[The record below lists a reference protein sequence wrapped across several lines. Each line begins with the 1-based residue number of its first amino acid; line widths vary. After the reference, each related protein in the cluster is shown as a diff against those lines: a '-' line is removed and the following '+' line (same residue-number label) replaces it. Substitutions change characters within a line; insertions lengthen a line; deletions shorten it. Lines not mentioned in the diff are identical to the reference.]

1 MYFIL
6 FFIIIMNKILNC
18 KISTTGFG
26 FTNQIF
32 CLITNIIQAY
42 NEKKKIVIV
51 DKFLNDFSRNEYT
64 HISEVLNMDKIN
76 IYLKNKYN
84 IILLDKYKLNLKI
97 NLVKY
102 GNKTTFV
109 DITDFIISKC
119 YKNNYL
125 LISNDINLNEI
136 KGDPLPNH
144 FKKVYIYYSINDYN
158 LTEKLQ
164 ENSTTLENNFI
175 IDLSMNSNDEC
186 NINFGWI
193 NTFDK
198 DIFEDLLKHIYYNK
212 HFIDCKNKFIKNINL
227 KNKINILHLRL
238 EDDAINHWS
247 RMNNMTNIEFKNYIE
262 KKYINIIKKYITV
275 DERIIILSSS
285 SSNQVIEFL
294 KNNNYKYKLT
304 KKFFC
309 EREKNAIV
317 DLLISKICNN
327 IFVGNFNLEKLNGST
342 YSYYIT
348 QYLNSGVKKIL
359 IDLDRIKERE
369 TLN

>member
-1 MYFIL
+1 
-6 FFIIIMNKILNC
+6 MNKILSC
-18 KISTTGFG
+18 KISTSGFG

-42 NEKKKIVIV
+42 NEKKNVVVV
-51 DKFLNDFSRNEYT
+51 DKFLNDFSRHDYT
-64 HISEVLNMDKIN
+64 HISEVLDMNKIN
-76 IYLKNKYN
+76 IYLNNKYN

-102 GNKTTFV
+102 GNETTFV
-109 DITDFIISKC
+109 DITDFIISNC

-125 LISNDINLNEI
+125 FISKDINLNKI

-144 FKKVYIYYSINDYN
+144 FKKIYIYYSINNYN
-158 LTEKLQ
+158 LTEELQ
-164 ENSTTLENNFI
+164 ENCTTLENNFI
-175 IDLSMNSNDEC
+175 IDLSINTNDDS

-193 NTFDK
+193 NTIDK
-198 DIFEDLLKHIYYNK
+198 VIFEDLLKHIYYNK
-212 HFIDCKNKFIKNINL
+212 CFIDCRNNFIKNINL
-227 KNKINILHLRL
+227 KNKINIFHLRL

-247 RMNNMTNIEFKNYIE
+247 SINNMTNIEFKNYIE

-275 DERIIILSSS
+275 DERIIILSTS

-327 IFVGNFNLEKLNGST
+327 IFIGNFNLEKLNGST

-348 QYLNSGVKKIL
+348 QHLNTHVKKIL
-359 IDLDRIKERE
+359 IDLDRIKECE
-369 TLN
+369 ITI